1 MQALAGLCHREGAYL
16 VIMTSWMHIITQL
29 LTNKQND
36 TIDFEIKLLNIMWE
50 ITVWSDI
57 EHDYV
62 IAEYHNWNPE
72 AIGYL
77 QPFFFF
83 TMAFNRLHVQ
93 CCNHIPKSGSAALM
107 AVIQPSIPPSVS
119 LLRQVTYWSP
129 ETVIFRLV
137 IQIHTVISISICIL
151 CTWDSIASY
160 SLQASLL
167 LVDSGRPSDCHA
179 WKQHMH
185 NRNHTLCEV
194 ETCWPRNIA
203 WISFLPSMQY

>member
-1 MQALAGLCHREGAYL
+1 M
-16 VIMTSWMHIITQL
+16 
-29 LTNKQND
+29 
-36 TIDFEIKLLNIMWE
+36 IKLLNIMWE

-57 EHDYV
+57 ENDYV
-62 IAEYHNWNPE
+62 IAVF
-72 AIGYL
+72 L
-77 QPFFFF
+77 FF

-129 ETVIFRLV
+129 EIIFRLV